1 MKVANRLLVL
11 LCLFALTSPDN
22 TATATSL
29 VNKGTDG
36 NAGNTAIGF
45 NCKDVIKS
53 QLHSQIQTAAVF
65 SNSDPLFVV
74 SICKSDND
82 NINLPI
88 LAHLY
93 GRMLSPEEIQNS
105 TPVVSLTNL
114 STLINP
120 NLNADGESRATGI
133 LSVDPSNMD
142 KYTVSLR
149 VRFSSGQAIDIRKTT
164 ELLRGQSFLFEHEG
178 ISLGF
183 ARLPQQREDR
193 GIGSKSATM
202 DNN

>member
-1 MKVANRLLVL
+1 
-11 LCLFALTSPDN
+11 
-22 TATATSL
+22 
-29 VNKGTDG
+29 
-36 NAGNTAIGF
+36 
-45 NCKDVIKS
+45 
-53 QLHSQIQTAAVF
+53 
-65 SNSDPLFVV
+65 
-74 SICKSDND
+74 
-82 NINLPI
+82 
-88 LAHLY
+88 
-93 GRMLSPEEIQNS
+93 
-105 TPVVSLTNL
+105 
-114 STLINP
+114 
-120 NLNADGESRATGI
+120 
-133 LSVDPSNMD
+133 MD